1 MHPSTLQ
8 IKDFTYELPDDR
20 IAAYPL
26 PQRDASKLLQY
37 RHGEIEE
44 KKFRD
49 IVALLPAGSLL
60 VFNNTRVINARLV
73 FKKATGARIEIFCLE
88 PLAKIK
94 DYATVMSAPAKSS
107 WKCMVGGA
115 AKWKEPFL
123 EKQMEIAGRQVLL
136 GAKMLGKP
144 GELYHI
150 EFSWTPAHFSFA
162 SILEVAGNTPLPPY
176 IKRAAEAGDSE
187 RYQTVFAKE
196 EGSVA
201 APTAGL
207 HFTEEIFASL
217 EKKAVQKLFVT
228 LHVGAGT
235 FKPVKATQMQE
246 HEMHAE
252 YLEVSAAAIKQM
264 IVMQGNM
271 GAVGTTALRT
281 IESLYWLGVKAH
293 LQPTATSIIV
303 EQWDPYEEQHI
314 QLNLSAT
321 QALSAL
327 LQWMKTQGRTTIFTQ
342 TQLLIAPGYRFRLTK
357 FVVTNFHQPQST
369 LLLLI
374 AAAIGEQWRKMYQY
388 ALENDFRFLSYGD
401 SNLIFIDEERIAKS
415 G

>member
-8 IKDFTYELPDDR
+8 IKDFTYELPEHR

-26 PQRDASKLLQY
+26 PQRDASKLLLY

-49 IVALLPAGSLL
+49 IAALVPAGSLL

-94 DYATVMSAPAKSS
+94 DYATVMSATATSS

-115 AKWKEPFL
+115 AKWKETFL

-136 GAKMLGKP
+136 RAKMLGKP

-162 SILEVAGNTPLPPY
+162 SLLEVAGDTPLPPY

-207 HFTEEIFASL
+207 HFTEEIFEDL
-217 EKKAVQKLFVT
+217 EKNTVQKSFVT

-235 FKPVKATQMQE
+235 FKPVKAIQMQE

-264 IVMQGNM
+264 IVMQSNM

-281 IESLYWLGVKAH
+281 IESLYWLGVKTH
-293 LQPTATSIIV
+293 LEPMATFLTV
-303 EQWDPYEEQHI
+303 QQWDPYDEQYM
-314 QLNLSAT
+314 QLKLSAT
-321 QALSAL
+321 QALSSL
-327 LQWMKTQGRTTIFTQ
+327 LQWMEKQGRTTIFTQ
-342 TQLLIAPGYRFRLTK
+342 TQLLIAPGYQFRLAK
-357 FVVTNFHQPQST
+357 FLITNFHQPQST
-369 LLLLI
+369 LLLLV

-388 ALENDFRFLSYGD
+388 ALENNFRFLSYGD
-401 SNLIFIDEERIAKS
+401 SNLIFIDEERMAKD
-415 G
+415 